1 MDPVSHVGFLHE
13 GFVYGQGGDGAALGN
28 LLNLASPFQDGED
41 GGDALELTC
50 RTTFDLQGG
59 VYGGGGGGGSVGTSI
74 AIGPFNIPIIGNLGP
89 FVLLEA
95 GVTGGGGVSGG
106 QAPPAAGSGGGVLL
120 GPSITDSGTDA
131 TVGPVAIPG
140 VGGVLAYQIPLS
152 FSVTV
157 VTITVTPF
165 VSLNAGDGGD
175 FGQQGGGASGTAGA
189 QIVATVQIPFIGT
202 QTLINQT
209 ISATLGLSQGG
220 APGTAIN
227 INGNTTLNLI
237 TPNFLIK
244 GPIQP

>member
-1 MDPVSHVGFLHE
+1 
-13 GFVYGQGGDGAALGN
+13 
-28 LLNLASPFQDGED
+28 LNLASPFQDGAP

-106 QAPPAAGSGGGVLL
+106 QAPSATGSGGILL
-120 GPSITDSGTDA
+120 GPSITDGGTNA
-131 TVGPVAIPG
+131 TIGPVAVPG

-165 VSLNAGDGGD
+165 VSLDAGDGGD

-189 QIVATVQIPFIGT
+189 QILATVQIPFIGT

-209 ISATLGLSQGG
+209 ISANLGLSQGG
-220 APGTAIN
+220 ASGDAID
-227 INGNTTLNLI
+227 INGNITQDLI

-244 GPIQP
+244 GNVQP